1 MSFDA
6 SLLEWM
12 AAHRVAPLTWLGE
25 LLGSLAGKRRLAVI
39 GLIGTVILLALRKF
53 RVLITA
59 GVAVAVAEGLGL
71 LLKMWFARPR
81 PPADLAVIPAH
92 GYSMPSTDSAFA
104 AALLLAV
111 ALTWP
116 FARRRSRTWAI
127 WAAVVIACFIGAM
140 TVYVGAHWPT
150 DVLVGLPLGFAVALG
165 TAWVGGRIR
174 PETAWPSSERAA
186 ESIPPAGAPIP
197 PEDHR
202 DH

>member
-6 SLLEWM
+6 SLLGWVG
-12 AAHRVAPLTWLGE
+12 AHRVAPLNWLGG

-39 GLIGTVILLALRKF
+39 ALIGTVILLALRKF

-59 GVAVAVAEGLGL
+59 GIAAAVAEGLGL
-71 LLKMWFARPR
+71 VLKMWF
-81 PPADLAVIPAH
+81 
-92 GYSMPSTDSAFA
+92 G
-104 AALLLAV
+104 
-111 ALTWP
+111 
-116 FARRRSRTWAI
+116 
-127 WAAVVIACFIGAM
+127 AAVVIACLIGAM

-165 TAWVGGRIR
+165 TAWVGAKIR

-186 ESIPPAGAPIP
+186 GSIPRATEPIP

-202 DH
+202 DR